1 MSVSIYVLE
10 CALMCAVFGVS
21 IFGMLLVNP
30 VSFIGDYPP
39 EIQAQYYS
47 SQHKEAAKERV
58 TFLTILRKVIAIIA
72 FLFLFA
78 WMAHQAGAETF
89 VDGLLLVY
97 GYMFVLAAFDTC
109 FLDWVLFANIKRV
122 RLPGTEDM
130 DREYHQKW
138 FHVKV
143 MLPMVPVFAVG
154 GVVISL
160 MMTWIW

>member
-1 MSVSIYVLE
+1 MSVSICVLE
-10 CALMCAVFGVS
+10 CVVMCTVFGVS

-47 SQHKEAAKERV
+47 SQHKEAEKERM
-58 TFLTILRKVIAIIA
+58 TFLTILRKGIAIIA

-78 WMAHQAGAETF
+78 WMAHIAGAETF
-89 VDGLLLVY
+89 VDGLLFVY
-97 GYMFVLAAFDTC
+97 GYMIVLAAFDTC
-109 FLDWVLFANIKRV
+109 FLDWVLFANIRRV

-143 MLPMVPVFAVG
+143 MLPMLPVFAVG
-154 GVVISL
+154 GVIISL

>member
-10 CALMCAVFGVS
+10 CVVMCAVFGVS

-47 SQHKEAAKERV
+47 SQHREATKEKM

-78 WMAHQAGAETF
+78 WMAHRAGAETF
-89 VDGLLLVY
+89 VEGLLFVY
-97 GYMFVLAAFDTC
+97 GYMIVLAMFDTC
-109 FLDWVLFANIKRV
+109 FLDWVLFANIRRV
-122 RLPGTEDM
+122 RLSGTEHM
-130 DREYHQKW
+130 DKEYHQKW

-154 GVVISL
+154 GLLVSL
-160 MMTWIW
+160 MMPWIW

>member
-1 MSVSIYVLE
+1 MSVSAYVLE
-10 CALMCAVFGVS
+10 CVVMCAVFGVF
-21 IFGMLLVNP
+21 IFGMMLVNP

-39 EIQAQYYS
+39 EIQAQYYT
-47 SQHKEAAKERV
+47 SQHKEAAKEKM
-58 TFLTILRKVIAIIA
+58 TFLTILRKVIAIIV

-78 WMAHQAGAETF
+78 WMAHIAGAETF
-89 VDGLLLVY
+89 VDGLLFVY
-97 GYMFVLAAFDTC
+97 GYMIVLAVFDTC

-143 MLPMVPVFAVG
+143 MLPVLPVFVAG
-154 GVVISL
+154 GLLISL
-160 MMTWIW
+160 IMIWIW

>member
-10 CALMCAVFGVS
+10 CMIMCAAFGVFVFG
-21 IFGMLLVNP
+21 MMLVNP

-39 EIQAQYYS
+39 EIQAQYYA
-47 SQHKEAAKERV
+47 SQHGEAEKERM
-58 TFLTILRKVIAIIA
+58 TSSAILRKVVAIIV

-78 WMAHQAGAETF
+78 WMAHIAGAETF
-89 VDGLLLVY
+89 VEGLLFVY
-97 GYMFVLAAFDTC
+97 GYMLVLAAFDTC

-122 RLPGTEDM
+122 RLPGTEHM

-143 MLPMVPVFAVG
+143 MLPMMPVFAAG
-154 GVVISL
+154 GVIVSL
-160 MMTWIW
+160 VMTWIW